1 MKEQTTTATTAAA
14 ATTGAATA
22 TPTAG
27 PRQEKRAAKKSAAQK
42 TRLGVATWITPFF
55 KKYAGALIIA
65 LILGV
70 LTFGFAAALMFT
82 SGYLISRAAETIDN
96 IMVIFTPIMLV
107 RIFGVGKPILN
118 YLERLT
124 SHDWILRMTSSL
136 RLKLY
141 TVLEKDAIFFKRH
154 YRTGDILGL
163 LAEDIGHIQNL
174 YLRTIFPTIVA
185 WVLYVLIIVCLGL
198 FSLWFALVM
207 LLLFG
212 VMVLLVPLVSLLVN
226 GARQTRRKVMKNTL
240 YEQVTDNVLG
250 VNDWIVSG
258 RSGEYVQ
265 TYRTA
270 DTALRKV
277 DAALFRSS
285 RKRDLVLQIVYAL
298 IVVALL
304 LWAGAQFGGAYAGP
318 ANWIAAFVLGFFP
331 LIEIFAP
338 LSDAAI
344 ETNKYRDSID
354 RLGAL
359 PEAGQ
364 PSSGRVAQENSS
376 APGSDDAQVTKK
388 GTTKEADSV
397 LPHQPPTLQAPFV
410 IECKQVSFRYP
421 DGVRTVLN
429 GLDLS
434 IQPGEKLAIL
444 GRSGSGKSTLASLLR
459 GDLLPN
465 KGSITLNGISV
476 SSFGDQ
482 IASYLGV
489 IQQQTYLFNTS
500 LAENLRIGNRAASD
514 DDLWDALEQVG
525 LGPTIRRLPRG
536 LKTLV
541 DEAGLRFSGGERHRI
556 ALARVL
562 LHNVP
567 VVILD
572 EPTVGLDPMTEQAL
586 LDTMFETMHDK
597 TIILITHHL
606 QGVSSMD
613 RVVFIEDGK
622 LTLSG
627 SPAELEKSNPFYQRL
642 QAFDRGVV

>member
-1 MKEQTTTATTAAA
+1 MRVESGEQKTSQ
-14 ATTGAATA
+14 GARPDA
-22 TPTAG
+22 
-27 PRQEKRAAKKSAAQK
+27 RKRNKKGARKSAAQK
-42 TRLGVATWITPFF
+42 TRQGVANWITPFF
-55 KKYAGALIIA
+55 KKYLGALIIA

-70 LTFGFAAALMFT
+70 LTFSFAAALMFT
-82 SGYLISRAAETIDN
+82 SGYLISKAAEAPDN
-96 IMVIFTPIMLV
+96 IMAIFVPVLLV

-141 TVLEKDAIFFKRH
+141 TVLEKDAIFFKQH

-185 WVLYVLIIVCLGL
+185 WVLYVLVIVFLGF

-212 VMVLLVPLVSLLVN
+212 IMVLLVPLVSLLVN

-258 RSGEYVQ
+258 RGGEYVQ
-265 TYRTA
+265 TYRAA
-270 DTALRKV
+270 DAALRTIDTK
-277 DAALFRSS
+277 LFRSS
-285 RKRDLVLQIVYAL
+285 RSRDLVLQALYAL

-304 LWAGAQFGGAYAGP
+304 LWAGTQFGGSYAGL

-364 PSSGRVAQENSS
+364 GKARGAKGDGSSVSQPGLEAPSALE
-376 APGSDDAQVTKK
+376 
-388 GTTKEADSV
+388 
-397 LPHQPPTLQAPFV
+397 APFV
-410 IECKQVSFRYP
+410 LACKQVSFRYS
-421 DGVRTVLN
+421 DGVRTVLD
-429 GLDLS
+429 GLDFSL
-434 IQPGEKLAIL
+434 QPGEKLAIL
-444 GRSGSGKSTLASLLR
+444 GRSGSGKSTLAALLR
-459 GDLLPN
+459 GDLVPTE
-465 KGSITLNGISV
+465 GSVTLGGIPT
-476 SSFGDQ
+476 SSFGDE
-482 IASYLGV
+482 IAHYLGV

-500 LAENLRIGNRAASD
+500 LAENLKIGNRSATD
-514 DDLWDALEQVG
+514 EDLWDALEQVG
-525 LGPTIRRLPRG
+525 LGPTIRRLPKG
-536 LKTLV
+536 LNTLV

-567 VVILD
+567 IVILD
-572 EPTVGLDPMTEQAL
+572 EPTVGLDPLTEQAL
-586 LDTMFETMHDK
+586 LNTMFETMRDK

-606 QGVSSMD
+606 QGVSGMD

-622 LTLSG
+622 LALSG
-627 SPAELEKSNPFYQRL
+627 SPEELEKSNPFYQKL
-642 QAFDRGVV
+642 QAFDRGVA